1 MLPPPLLVALS
12 LCAFAANSILCRLAL
27 RDGSIDPASFTAV
40 RLLAG
45 AVMLVAVAGWGERR
59 ASRVVR
65 RAWSSGFMLFLYAA
79 AFSFAYVSLTAGTG
93 ALLLFGSVQVT
104 MLLLAYHGGER
115 LVGRQWVG
123 LVIAV
128 AGLVYLLSPGVSAP
142 PVLGAGL
149 MLVSG
154 TAWGFYS
161 VRGRGA
167 PDPLGQ
173 TRTNFVLA
181 APMALVPLLATWPGL
196 HLTRAGVLLAVVS
209 GAVTSGL
216 GYVVWYRALRHV
228 TGIGAA
234 LVQLATPV
242 LTAVAGVFFLG
253 EVLGLR
259 LVVAGVMVLGGIWAG
274 VRSDPGRAAR

>member
-1 MLPPPLLVALS
+1 MPATPFLVALS
-12 LCAFAANSILCRLAL
+12 LVAFAANSILCRLAL

-40 RLLAG
+40 RLGAG
-45 AVMLVAVAGWGERR
+45 AMMLVAVAGWGARR
-59 ASRVVR
+59 TSRVAR
-65 RAWSSGFMLFLYAA
+65 PAWWSGFMLFVYAA

-104 MLLLAYHGGER
+104 MLLLAYRGGER
-115 LVGRQWVG
+115 LVGRQRLG
-123 LVIAV
+123 LVTAV
-128 AGLVYLLSPGVSAP
+128 LGLVYLLLPGVAAP
-142 PVLGAGL
+142 PMAGAGL
-149 MLVSG
+149 MVLAG
-154 TAWGFYS
+154 IAWGFYS
-161 VRGRGA
+161 VWGRGA
-167 PDPLGQ
+167 QDPLGQ
-173 TRTNFVLA
+173 TRSNFVLA
-181 APMALVPLLATWPGL
+181 TPMALVPLLVTWPGL

-242 LTAVAGVFFLG
+242 LTAVAGVLFLG

-259 LVVAGVMVLGGIWAG
+259 LVVAGIMVLGGIWAG
-274 VRSDPGRAAR
+274 VRK